1 VAKARPRAWASA
13 ANRVLPTT
21 PRMSYSRRMLGSK
34 RCDIGKSRSEI
45 GFHQLAQRV
54 AEFRWLQTERWV
66 GFEIA
71 EILAATVAARR
82 CAQPIKGL
90 AVADQFVETVGQLDL
105 AAGAGSGVTEMAE
118 DLRLDDIAADDHQRR
133 GRDGRLRFL
142 DDPFGA
148 DQLAVVLDDVE
159 DAVAPGLLA
168 RDLHDRDHVPAGP
181 RMRLDHL
188 GETRRVAYHQIVGQ
202 KNGERLVGDPI

>member
-1 VAKARPRAWASA
+1 
-13 ANRVLPTT
+13 
-21 PRMSYSRRMLGSK
+21 MSYSRRMLGSK
-34 RCDIGKSRSEI
+34 RCGIGKSRSEI

-54 AEFRWLQTERWV
+54 AEFRVLQTEREV

-71 EILAATVAARR
+71 ELLAAIVAPRR
-82 CAQPIKGL
+82 CPQSMKWL

-105 AAGAGSGVTEMAE
+105 AAGAGSGVAEMAE

-148 DQLAVVLDDVE
+148 DQLAVVLEAVE
-159 DAVAPGLLA
+159 DAVGSGLLA
-168 RDLHDRDHVPAGP
+168 RSRTYRDYVIDVSV
-181 RMRLDHL
+181 L
-188 GETRRVAYHQIVGQ
+188 
-202 KNGERLVGDPI
+202 